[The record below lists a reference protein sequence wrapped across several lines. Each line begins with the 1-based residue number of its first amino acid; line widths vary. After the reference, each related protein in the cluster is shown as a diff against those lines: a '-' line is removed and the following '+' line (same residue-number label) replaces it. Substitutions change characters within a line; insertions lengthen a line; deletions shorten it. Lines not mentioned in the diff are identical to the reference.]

1 MLAVADADAVMAA
14 AASAGVP
21 AMRLGRSGGAD
32 LTLPGGVAI
41 SLSELRAAHE
51 RFFPA
56 WMGS

>member
-1 MLAVADADAVMAA
+1 
-14 AASAGVP
+14 
-21 AMRLGRSGGAD
+21 

-41 SLSELRAAHE
+41 SLEELRAAHE